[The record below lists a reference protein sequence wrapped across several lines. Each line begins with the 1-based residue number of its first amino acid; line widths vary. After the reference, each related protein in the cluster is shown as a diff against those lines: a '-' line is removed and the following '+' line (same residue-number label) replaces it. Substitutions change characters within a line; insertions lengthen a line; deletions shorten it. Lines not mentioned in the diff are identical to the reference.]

1 MAAAKLVTRC
11 PACRT
16 AFRLVADQLRLRQG
30 LVRCG
35 QCDTVFDAREHL
47 IEVPAAPTPAAAPTS
62 SPASTPTPAP
72 AAAAPSVTL
81 AAALAHAAQTQAAA
95 QARED
100 EAPFDPGFDPGYDVP
115 ALDSPTTMMS

>member
-47 IEVPAAPTPAAAPTS
+47 IEVPAAPAPAAASTS
-62 SPASTPTPAP
+62 SPASTPAP

-81 AAALAHAAQTQAAA
+81 AAALAHAEQTQATA

-100 EAPFDPGFDPGYDVP
+100 EAPFDP
-115 ALDSPTTMMS
+115 ASTQATTCPRSIRPRR

>member
-47 IEVPAAPTPAAAPTS
+47 IELPAPEPAAGPETVAQAGEGIAA
-62 SPASTPTPAP
+62 PAP
-72 AAAAPSVTL
+72 ATPPAPSPPHRGRNNL
-81 AAALAHAAQTQAAA
+81 RIL
-95 QARED
+95 ED
-100 EAPFDPGFDPGYDVP
+100 HQPKVISIVNPFDLP
-115 ALDSPTTMMS
+115 